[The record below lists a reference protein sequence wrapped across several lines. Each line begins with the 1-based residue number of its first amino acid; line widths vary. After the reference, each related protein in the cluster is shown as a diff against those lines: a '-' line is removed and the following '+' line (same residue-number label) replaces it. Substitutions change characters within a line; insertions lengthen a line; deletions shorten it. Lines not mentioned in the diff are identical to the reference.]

1 MARLDELKYAGE
13 FRIDEC
19 TIITHEGF
27 EYNINALIEAVN
39 FYEDIYSAT
48 VSGSIIVKDTTNIV
62 MNFPIIGQERLL
74 LKIQTPQTN
83 PTRETSIDFTKMPLY
98 IYKINMQEGLN
109 EGSQLISLE
118 FASSE
123 GLRNQTSRISQSYSG
138 QPSEIVEKILRD
150 ESY

>member
-48 VSGSIIVKDTTNIV
+48 VSLS
-62 MNFPIIGQERLL
+62 
-74 LKIQTPQTN
+74 
-83 PTRETSIDFTKMPLY
+83 
-98 IYKINMQEGLN
+98 
-109 EGSQLISLE
+109 LIH
-118 FASSE
+118 
-123 GLRNQTSRISQSYSG
+123 I
-138 QPSEIVEKILRD
+138 
-150 ESY
+150 